1 MITKNQKETPTDF
14 SKISRELFIREI
26 GELAGLKSTATV
38 QYYVDELIKMGLLA
52 TDAKPGTPRA
62 IRVVGYQYVKIS
74 ESEEKECQKQE

>member
-1 MITKNQKETPTDF
+1 MREKVYQTIVDYMQKHGYSP
-14 SKISRELFIREI
+14 SIREV

-62 IRVVGYQYVKIS
+62 IRVVGYQYFKIT
-74 ESEEKECQKQE
+74 ESGDKECRKQE